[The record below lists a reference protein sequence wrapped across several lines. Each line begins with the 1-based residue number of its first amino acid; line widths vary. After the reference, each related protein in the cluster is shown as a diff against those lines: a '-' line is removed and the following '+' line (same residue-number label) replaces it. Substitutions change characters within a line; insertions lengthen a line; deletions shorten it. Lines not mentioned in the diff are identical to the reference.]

1 MGVPANMYG
10 IGMVKGLGVTLKNL
24 VLPSRRFTLH
34 QYPDRRIGLPGLAK
48 REGTNVVAFA
58 FTRPGRALKALVG
71 LESVADRL
79 PQHPRFRGE
88 EFSWYEQR
96 CTGCAS
102 CAKYCPLGII
112 RIVTSPSGD
121 AMQEGENYAID
132 VFDIDIGRCMFC
144 GLCVE
149 ACPYDALHMGSGFEE
164 SQYRRSDLVIDVDQ
178 LKQAPKR
185 PSTWYRPQLEGKQ
198 YQPMEGEDAPW
209 REVGR
214 HEQPTERDLEE
225 RWAKR

>member
-1 MGVPANMYG
+1 MYG
-10 IGMVKGLGVTLKNL
+10 FGLIQGLVVTMKNL
-24 VLPSRRFTLH
+24 VLPGRMFTVH
-34 QYPDRRIGLPGLAK
+34 QYPNRKVGLFGLAK
-48 REGTNVVAFA
+48 ASGTSVLSYV
-58 FTRPGRALKALVG
+58 LKEPRMAARALVG
-71 LESVADRL
+71 LATVEDRM

-88 EFSWYEQR
+88 EFTFYEDR

-112 RIVTSPSGD
+112 RIVTHPSGE
-121 AMQEGENYAID
+121 AMEEGEKYAID

-164 SQYRRSDLVIDVDQ
+164 GKYRRGELVVSVDK
-178 LKQAPKR
+178 LRAAPKR
-185 PSTWYRPQLEGKQ
+185 PSTWFRPQLEARG
-198 YQPMEGEDAPW
+198 YDPFTGDEATSRD
-209 REVGR
+209 VGR
-214 HEQPTERDLEE
+214 HEQPSTQELEK

>member
-1 MGVPANMYG
+1 MYG
-10 IGMVKGLGVTLKNL
+10 LGMVKGLGVTLKNL

-34 QYPDRRIGLPGLAK
+34 QYPDRRIGLLGLAK
-48 REGTNVVAFA
+48 REGTNVLAFA
-58 FTRPGRALKALVG
+58 LTRPVRAARALVG
-71 LESVADRL
+71 LESVPDRL
-79 PQHPRFRGE
+79 PQHSRFRGE

-121 AMQEGENYAID
+121 AMQEGENYSID

-164 SQYRRSDLVIDVDQ
+164 GQYRRNDLIIDVER

-185 PSTWYRPQLEGKQ
+185 PSTWFRPQLEGRQ
-198 YQPMEGEDAPW
+198 YQPMEGDDAPW

-214 HEQPTERDLEE
+214 HEQPTEQDLEE

>member
-1 MGVPANMYG
+1 MYG
-10 IGMVKGLGVTLKNL
+10 LGLFKGLAVTMKNM

-34 QYPDRRIGLPGLAK
+34 QYPDRRIGLFGLAK
-48 REGTNVVAFA
+48 ESGTNVFSY
-58 FTRPGRALKALVG
+58 ALREPKMAAKALVG
-71 LESVADRL
+71 MATVEDRL

-88 EFSWYEQR
+88 EFTWHEER

-112 RIVTSPSGD
+112 RIVTHPSGED
-121 AMQEGENYAID
+121 MLEGDKYAID

-149 ACPYDALHMGSGFEE
+149 ACPYDAIHMGSGFEE
-164 SQYRRSDLVIDVDQ
+164 GKYQRSDLVVSVDR
-178 LKQAPKR
+178 LRAAPKR
-185 PSTWYRPQLEGKQ
+185 PSTWFRPQLEAKGYRPQEGK
-198 YQPMEGEDAPW
+198 EATWKD
-209 REVGR
+209 VGR
-214 HEQPTERDLEE
+214 HQKPTQDEQED